1 MGTST
6 PPSASKL
13 RFVLFVNICRATGTL
28 SITVHQGIYPTI
40 VIVVVA
46 LDRSLN
52 ATTFC
57 QESFTAAEAQHP
69 DNSAQPADH
78 IDVLR
83 AQSPTGHIRFAQ
95 SLETGSDEAV
105 ISVSPNGEPATLLK
119 SAC

>member
-1 MGTST
+1 MGTSS

-13 RFVLFVNICRATGTL
+13 QFVLYVNICRATGTL
-28 SITVHQGIYPTI
+28 SIAVHQGIYPTI

-57 QESFTAAEAQHP
+57 QESFTAAETQHP
-69 DNSAQPADH
+69 DNSAQPADR

-83 AQSPTGHIRFAQ
+83 AQSPTGHIRF
-95 SLETGSDEAV
+95 ETGSDEAV
-105 ISVSPNGEPATLLK
+105 FSVSPSDQPATLLK